1 MILTLTRDLGVNLAG
16 VEVVLDL
23 RARLTDGRR
32 GRAPHGSVPLGRGR
46 ARLARR
52 GPAEPAPER
61 ARDPPAGAAG
71 SPHVL
76 TPGALPSGGTAGYD
90 VRTLNQRRADD
101 DSGLLRRYLLEIS
114 KYPPL
119 SAEREKE
126 LARVIQDRLVP
137 EERRK
142 EAIDEL
148 VRANLRFVVYHAKG
162 FHSANVPFIDLIN
175 EGNIGLLQAARRFD
189 ANRNVKFI
197 TYAVWWV
204 RQAISHAL
212 AEQAGTIRIPHKQ
225 ATHQFRA
232 VRARDELQRELG
244 REPTHEEIA
253 DRTGLEPAA
262 VETLLSVTRN
272 AESLSQGVG
281 SDEQERTLE
290 DVLEQTMVSSADDD
304 MLRRAS
310 AEQAREF
317 LGELKPKE
325 RAVLCRRFGIPE
337 DGSEGEREPMTLQEI
352 GLELDLSRERVR
364 QIEAQALQRLRR
376 SVKARRLLSVLR

>member
-1 MILTLTRDLGVNLAG
+1 M
-16 VEVVLDL
+16 
-23 RARLTDGRR
+23 
-32 GRAPHGSVPLGRGR
+32 
-46 ARLARR
+46 
-52 GPAEPAPER
+52 
-61 ARDPPAGAAG
+61 
-71 SPHVL
+71 
-76 TPGALPSGGTAGYD
+76 
-90 VRTLNQRRADD
+90 RTLNQRRADD
-101 DSGLLRRYLLEIS
+101 DSGLLRRYLQEIS

-126 LARVIQDRLVP
+126 LARVIQDRFVP

-142 EAIDEL
+142 DAIDEL

-175 EGNIGLLQAARRFD
+175 EGNIGLIQAARRFD

-225 ATHQFRA
+225 ASHQFRA

-244 REPTHEEIA
+244 REPTHEEIGE
-253 DRTGLEPAA
+253 RTGLDPAT
-262 VETLLSVTRN
+262 VEMLLAVTRN

-281 SDEQERTLE
+281 SDEQDRTLE

-376 SVKARRLLSVLR
+376 GVKARRLLSVLR

>member
-1 MILTLTRDLGVNLAG
+1 M
-16 VEVVLDL
+16 
-23 RARLTDGRR
+23 
-32 GRAPHGSVPLGRGR
+32 
-46 ARLARR
+46 
-52 GPAEPAPER
+52 
-61 ARDPPAGAAG
+61 
-71 SPHVL
+71 
-76 TPGALPSGGTAGYD
+76 
-90 VRTLNQRRADD
+90 RTLNQRRTDD

-142 EAIDEL
+142 DAIDEL

-175 EGNIGLLQAARRFD
+175 EGNIGLIQAARRFD

-253 DRTGLEPAA
+253 ERTGLEPAT
-262 VETLLSVTRN
+262 VEMLLSVTRN

-310 AEQAREF
+310 AEQAREI
-317 LGELKPKE
+317 LGDLKPKE

-376 SVKARRLLSVLR
+376 GVKARRLLSVLR

>member
-1 MILTLTRDLGVNLAG
+1 M
-16 VEVVLDL
+16 
-23 RARLTDGRR
+23 
-32 GRAPHGSVPLGRGR
+32 
-46 ARLARR
+46 
-52 GPAEPAPER
+52 
-61 ARDPPAGAAG
+61 
-71 SPHVL
+71 
-76 TPGALPSGGTAGYD
+76 
-90 VRTLNQRRADD
+90 NQRRADD
-101 DSGLLRRYLLEIS
+101 DSGLLRRYLQEIS

-119 SAEREKE
+119 SADREKE
-126 LARVIQDRLVP
+126 LARVIQDRLAP

-142 EAIDEL
+142 DAIDEL

-162 FHSANVPFIDLIN
+162 FHSPNVPFIDLIN
-175 EGNIGLLQAARRFD
+175 EGNIGLIQAARRFD

-244 REPTHEEIA
+244 REPTHEEIGE
-253 DRTGLEPAA
+253 RTGLDPAT
-262 VETLLSVTRN
+262 VEMLLAVTRN
-272 AESLSQGVG
+272 TESLSQGVG

-310 AEQAREF
+310 AEQAREI
-317 LGELKPKE
+317 LGELRPKE

-352 GLELDLSRERVR
+352 GLELELSRERVR

-376 SVKARRLLSVLR
+376 GVKARRLLSVLR